1 LTDNADVYLNGN
13 DKRKPPERKE
23 QDGNDKR
30 KPPERKEQDGNDKRK
45 TERDGREENKEC

>member
-1 LTDNADVYLNGN
+1 LTDNADVYLN
-13 DKRKPPERKE
+13 
-23 QDGNDKR
+23 GNDKR